1 MIKFNE
7 NHIFGNYI
15 KQLLKEFNLP
25 YYNNGNW
32 ANDIPNYNYNQKIL
46 NRTRHLKI
54 NSNIYDS
61 HTHEYLG
68 EYLRFMR
75 DYNLVD
81 LMSLY
86 NCFSNNLC
94 PQLNIDIKIS
104 EDSQINISTDSSTH
118 KIYMIPVK
126 FNKNYT
132 LAIDS
137 ASSVEIWA
145 GIYDKYNIAN
155 ISEYDDPES
164 IMVDLSS
171 LTYTNYN
178 NLSFNRPELIT
189 MLNFD
194 ELFENTKL
202 KFCVTEKGE
211 TITDIDKEKLIKI
224 LNKYEENLK
233 LFIKI
238 PVDNNSSIT
247 LLEGNYIG
255 FNDYCYDNSFY
266 NINKGTRENS
276 RLYTRQQNKSYLNIE
291 HLEEYPLD
299 FTYITNLQLLRGN
312 TSVSYPFAD
321 RLMEYLSGNAITSQ
335 ETISDNILRVQTVM
349 AYNGIKTSPFNKGI
363 WTRKIRPYLYSK
375 MYNPKLNTY
384 MNNHDILGY
393 VDKET
398 EKNYDY
404 DPDRNDSTNNSISIA
419 RVDIYP
425 NMYKDSKD
433 KGGK

>member
-81 LMSLY
+81 LMPLY

-94 PQLNIDIKIS
+94 PQLNIDIKTS
-104 EDSQINISTDSSTH
+104 ENTSFNISTVSATH
-118 KIYMIPVK
+118 KIYTMPVK
-126 FNKNYT
+126 FNKDYT

-137 ASSVEIWA
+137 ASPVEIWA
-145 GIYDKYNIAN
+145 GIYDKYNVST
-155 ISEYDDPES
+155 ISEYDKTDS

-178 NLSFNRPELIT
+178 SLSFTRPELIT
-189 MLNFD
+189 ILNFD
-194 ELFENTKL
+194 ELFNNTK
-202 KFCVTEKGE
+202 KSFC
-211 TITDIDKEKLIKI
+211 ITQGGNPVLINKEKLIKI
-224 LNKYEENLK
+224 LNKYEENLR
-233 LFIKI
+233 LFIRI

-247 LLEGNYIG
+247 LLEGNYIS
-255 FNDYCYDNSFY
+255 FNDYCYDNTY
-266 NINKGTRENS
+266 YDITTGERKLLNRI
-276 RLYTRQQNKSYLNIE
+276 YTRQQNKSYLNME
-291 HLEEYPLD
+291 HASDYPLD
-299 FTYITNLQLLRGN
+299 YIYITNLQLLRGN

-321 RLMEYLSGNAITSQ
+321 RLIEYLVGNSITSQ
-335 ETISDNILRVQTVM
+335 ENISDNILRIQTVM
-349 AYNGIKTSPFNKGI
+349 EYNNIRTEPFNKGI
-363 WTRKIRPYLYSK
+363 WTRKIRPYLYTK
-375 MYNPKLNTY
+375 MYNSKLNTY
-384 MNNHDILGY
+384 ADNHDILGY

-398 EKNYDY
+398 EKYYDY
-404 DPDRNDSTNNSISIA
+404 DPDHNDRTSNSISISK
-419 RVDIYP
+419 VDIYP
-425 NMYKDSKD
+425 NIYKDNK
-433 KGGK
+433 KEGK